1 MNGTWITIVLMS
13 AVKYAVG
20 VATALASVD
29 AFTGFILTS
38 LGGILGA
45 TVFVFGGGFLE
56 LWVFR
61 HFRSKS
67 KKKKV
72 FTRKN
77 RILVQ
82 LRKKGGLILIA
93 LISPI
98 FISIP
103 VGSLVAA
110 SFIKNKLKI
119 VIYLSISVLI
129 WGVFIF
135 MIKHHI

>member
-1 MNGTWITIVLMS
+1 M
-13 AVKYAVG
+13 
-20 VATALASVD
+20 
-29 AFTGFILTS
+29 
-38 LGGILGA
+38 
-45 TVFVFGGGFLE
+45 
-56 LWVFR
+56 R
-61 HFRSKS
+61 
-67 KKKKV
+67 
-72 FTRKN
+72 N
-77 RILVQ
+77 R
-82 LRKKGGLILIA
+82 GGLLLIA
-93 LISPI
+93 FISPV

>member
-1 MNGTWITIVLMS
+1 MNGTWVTIVLLS
-13 AVKYAVG
+13 AVKYALGVG
-20 VATALASVD
+20 TALASVD
-29 AFTGFILTS
+29 AITGFFLTS

-45 TVFVFGGGFLE
+45 IVFVFGGGFLE

-61 HFRSKS
+61 HFRSKTKI
-67 KKKKV
+67 KKI
-72 FTRKN
+72 FTKKN
-77 RILVQ
+77 RVLVQ
-82 LRKKGGLILIA
+82 MRKRGGLILIA
-93 LISPI
+93 FISPL

>member
-1 MNGTWITIVLMS
+1 MSAKWITIVLMS
-13 AVKYAVG
+13 AVKYALGVG
-20 VATALASVD
+20 TALASVD
-29 AFTGFILTS
+29 AYTGFVLTS
-38 LGGILGA
+38 IGGIFGA
-45 TVFVFGGGFLE
+45 IVFVYGGGFLE
-56 LWVFR
+56 LWVFS
-61 HFRSKS
+61 HFR
-67 KKKKV
+67 KKDKPRKI

-82 LRKKGGLILIA
+82 MRNRGGLLLIA
-93 LISPI
+93 FISPV

-103 VGSLVAA
+103 VGSLVAV

>member
-1 MNGTWITIVLMS
+1 MIGTWITIVLMS

-29 AFTGFILTS
+29 ALTGFLLTS

-45 TVFVFGGGFLE
+45 IVFVFGGGFLE

-67 KKKKV
+67 KKKKIV
-72 FTRKN
+72 TRKN

-82 LRKKGGLILIA
+82 LRRKGGLILIA
-93 LISPI
+93 VVFLLVDL
-98 FISIP
+98 FI
-103 VGSLVAA
+103 A
-110 SFIKNKLKI
+110 N
-119 VIYLSISVLI
+119 
-129 WGVFIF
+129 
-135 MIKHHI
+135 

>member
-1 MNGTWITIVLMS
+1 MNGTWVTIVLLS
-13 AVKYAVG
+13 AVKYALGVG
-20 VATALASVD
+20 TALASVD
-29 AFTGFILTS
+29 AITGFFLTS

-45 TVFVFGGGFLE
+45 IVFVFGGGFLE

-61 HFRSKS
+61 HFRSKNKI
-67 KKKKV
+67 KKI
-72 FTRKN
+72 FTKKN

-82 LRKKGGLILIA
+82 MRKRGGLILIA

-135 MIKHHI
+135 MIKHHV

>member
-1 MNGTWITIVLMS
+1 MNGTWIAIVLIS
-13 AVKYAVG
+13 IVKYAVG
-20 VATALASVD
+20 VGTALAAVD
-29 AFTGFILTS
+29 SKTGFILTS
-38 LGGILGA
+38 IGGILGA
-45 TVFVFGGGFLE
+45 VIFVFGGGFLE
-56 LWVFR
+56 QWLFR
-61 HFRSKS
+61 HFRSKT
-67 KKKKV
+67 KKKLV
-72 FTRKN
+72 FSRKN
-77 RILVQ
+77 RFLVQ
-82 LRKKGGLILIA
+82 LRKRGGLIVIA

-119 VIYLSISVLI
+119 VIYLSISVLM